1 MKQVYP
7 TFIVNTNDGSEH
19 PFLVCVPDM
28 EIVTEGTDFADA
40 IEMARDAIGLTGVS
54 MEDSL

>member
-19 PFLVCVPDM
+19 PFWYAFLIWKFLLK
-28 EIVTEGTDFADA
+28 EIPLQMLLKWR
-40 IEMARDAIGLTGVS
+40 EMLLD
-54 MEDSL
+54 